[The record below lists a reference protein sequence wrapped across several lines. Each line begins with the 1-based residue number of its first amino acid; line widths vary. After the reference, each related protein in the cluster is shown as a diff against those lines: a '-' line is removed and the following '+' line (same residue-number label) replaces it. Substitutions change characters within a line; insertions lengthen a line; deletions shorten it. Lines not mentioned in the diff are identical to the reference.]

1 MTAISDMQYTVRKF
15 DETISTKCNR
25 AELFQMRGELEN
37 SFLPRWEIENLTA
50 KYNKLGDLFTAEQ
63 TSREADYI
71 AYRDMRFLDLD
82 DRLLDLCRTKLEDFI
97 RVENS
102 FRKFFDSDLLE
113 DLLNSK
119 ADYSMV

>member
-1 MTAISDMQYTVRKF
+1 
-15 DETISTKCNR
+15 
-25 AELFQMRGELEN
+25 MRGELEN
-37 SFLPRWEIENLTA
+37 AFLPRWEIENLTA
-50 KYNKLGDLFTAEQ
+50 KYDKLGDLYKAEK
-63 TSREADYI
+63 TNREADFI

-82 DRLLDLCRTKLEDFI
+82 NRLLDLCRTKLEDFI

-102 FRKFFDSDLLE
+102 FRRFFDSDLLE